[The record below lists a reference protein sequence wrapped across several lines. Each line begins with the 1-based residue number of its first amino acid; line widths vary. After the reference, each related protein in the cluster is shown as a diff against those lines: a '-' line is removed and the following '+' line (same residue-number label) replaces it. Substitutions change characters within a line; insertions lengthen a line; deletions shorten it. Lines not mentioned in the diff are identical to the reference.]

1 MEPKSL
7 PPRAETVVARLRR
20 HRRWLLFILG
30 GVAVALLPWSAFL
43 STTLPSTHAARHW
56 QVAWVGL
63 DLFEAAALIATF
75 VAVLRNSPAVAVL
88 SSIAGTALL
97 IDAWFDLVTS
107 GPGRDFHWALF
118 SALLGVLPL
127 AALCYWIAFEVEGI
141 VGAIAAEE
149 QVWAADP
156 RPTLPPNRRAEGR
169 QRART

>member
-43 STTLPSTHAARHW
+43 SATLPSTHAARHW

-75 VAVLRNSPAVAVL
+75 VGVLRNSPAVAVL
-88 SSIAGTALL
+88 SSIAGTAL
-97 IDAWFDLVTS
+97 
-107 GPGRDFHWALF
+107 
-118 SALLGVLPL
+118 L

-149 QVWAADP
+149 RVWAADP
-156 RPTLPPNRRAEGR
+156 QPTSQPARHAEGP